1 MTNNFKVHFNLGR
14 WLGLR
19 WWGWRC
25 GGQPNNIPPPHTHL
39 PPSSPPLLSHNPPIH
54 VPINAFASCFQ
65 VRTERCDWPRRA
77 LWAVPPALSSARVTV
92 ELELRHSPERSVVHG
107 FKKKEKKERQHTP
120 AWKCWSADL
129 EPPSRLVSR
138 SSLPAALF
146 VFEQRQAR
154 GRRTVRTGHSAC
166 PSWTRGYP
174 AGAHHAR
181 GTALRA
187 GRDIYNR
194 NSIPFAKK
202 NSRGRRSER

>member
-1 MTNNFKVHFNLGR
+1 MPSLPASKFGQSAVIGR
-14 WLGLR
+14 GAHCGLFPLR
-19 WWGWRC
+19 
-25 GGQPNNIPPPHTHL
+25 
-39 PPSSPPLLSHNPPIH
+39 SPRLVL
-54 VPINAFASCFQ
+54 Q
-65 VRTERCDWPRRA
+65 
-77 LWAVPPALSSARVTV
+77 LSSSCGTHRSAVLYTV
-92 ELELRHSPERSVVHG
+92 S
-107 FKKKEKKERQHTP
+107 KKKERQHTP